1 MTSRSET
8 GDRGRQPPRDCL
20 GGAGHRAPCCRW
32 RSKVESAP
40 CSYRRTSTGMYCTST
55 RHECVAS
62 GLWSAVVC
70 REKLHVT
77 QEISGACLGHCGTKV
92 KHTVTT
98 SCSDALLIVYSSRKP
113 GGLPAGA
120 GGGASRRRFPFVYT
134 ATTAAPAAHSRRR
147 APTRNS
153 LREFPGGRMRSPR
166 VVKYYQVLSI
176 LPQALH
182 LSYCRVW
189 NAPFLGKIIYEYA
202 A

>member
-120 GGGASRRRFPFVYT
+120 GGGGEPPEIPLRTHCYYCCAGR
-134 ATTAAPAAHSRRR
+134 
-147 APTRNS
+147 S
-153 LREFPGGRMRSPR
+153 LEKTSPHKKLSPR
-166 VVKYYQVLSI
+166 VPWGENEKSE
-176 LPQALH
+176 
-182 LSYCRVW
+182 S
-189 NAPFLGKIIYEYA
+189 G
-202 A
+202 